1 MKSQDLLPPLG
12 IRAWTFV
19 LNRLPRPCR
28 TGAITTFC
36 CNELRVF
43 QSLTEYTTE
52 RLNESAL
59 IVVLTLVESECLL
72 IAIPKQ
78 MKRLDVYISAF
89 KCAFQKR
96 PEIFQSV
103 SMDLSACVA
112 FQVVNYLAV
121 IILLKIVVGHK
132 RIRADGRARF
142 HMLANIAA
150 KLRAAGI
157 RNYLQ
162 YNTRELVSLP
172 AFKDA
177 LNRCFFD
184 SGITNT
190 RAAILMHVTG
200 LSTDVGFVRLTS
212 P

>member
-52 RLNESAL
+52 RLNEPAL

-96 PEIFQSV
+96 PAIFQSV
-103 SMDLSACVA
+103 SVNLAACVA
-112 FQVVNYLAV
+112 FQVVNYLTV
-121 IILLKIVVGHK
+121 VILLKIVIGHK
-132 RIRADGRARF
+132 HLCRRSRPLSHARE
-142 HMLANIAA
+142 H
-150 KLRAAGI
+150 
-157 RNYLQ
+157 
-162 YNTRELVSLP
+162 
-172 AFKDA
+172 
-177 LNRCFFD
+177 
-184 SGITNT
+184 
-190 RAAILMHVTG
+190 
-200 LSTDVGFVRLTS
+200 
-212 P
+212 